1 MDLFAYVCEGL
12 VNARTVR
19 WALLMH
25 ALPFACF
32 SPLAIL
38 EALPQIDL
46 RLTELIH
53 YAIKHGLVQ

>member
-1 MDLFAYVCEGL
+1 MNVRTIRFAAL
-12 VNARTVR
+12 V
-19 WALLMH
+19 H
-25 ALPFACF
+25 ALSFACF

-38 EALPQIDL
+38 DALPQIDP